1 MPSNVLALGR
11 KVLNSHAL
19 HQSATSGQGPHLQ
32 LGVVVEVAPES
43 TDLQPYRPSSNQ
55 ALLCV
60 CCVILS
66 FGLNISELQAD
77 LQD

>member
-1 MPSNVLALGR
+1 MSSNVLALGR

-32 LGVVVEVAPES
+32 LGVIVEVAPES
-43 TDLQPYRPSSNQ
+43 TDPQPYRPSSNK
-55 ALLCV
+55 AVLWV
-60 CCVILS
+60 CCVTLS
-66 FGLNISELQAD
+66 SGLNISELQAD